1 MKSGTAMLFL
11 LSLFAG
17 SLFAS
22 AARTTPSMHTAMVSA
37 VADLCLDT
45 SDSSS
50 TSKSTCAMLELVSA
64 CDLEP
69 AVAATDGRTIFVP
82 ADSAFSSAEL
92 AFLKGDLDVACA
104 IVQYH
109 TVQGVHLAFGESDV
123 ELTSTYV
130 GAPVFVTKFQKT
142 HYLNMNSYL
151 SGSRTTPPRIIAS
164 KLAGDVVV
172 HVIDAVAT
180 PFITKEDFDR
190 LAEEN
195 SKKHRHHR
203 HHKSYYGLDLGGYGL
218 SLNPFQPGFQTGVA
232 NAGPQFYARNAFGQ
246 AYNPFTAIW
255 LNLYAGY
262 SSNPALYCQ
271 SIRCNAGAGAA
282 ERVATEDPIVVVV
295 EAPAPEPETEI
306 APDSIAGA
314 AIATPIL
321 SSLVAAVLAVPGLV
335 DLLVNPE
342 DTLTVLA
349 PTNDAFAALF
359 ATLGVSSVDE
369 IPTETL
375 LQVLSYHLIP
385 GDAVTSPE
393 LFDGAV
399 FTTAEGDDLT
409 VSIEADGTID
419 FVGIGSTAAVLAP
432 DVVAGNS
439 IVHVIDAVLL
449 PFELPSAPAPAVEAS
464 PSIADVAIETPDLSI
479 LVEALIAADFV
490 TPLSEPGAELT
501 VFAPINSAFVAV
513 LEALGLEA
521 LSDIPLPTLETVLAY
536 HVVDGAFDEEA
547 IATLAA
553 DGEPLNTLIDV
564 PLAFDV
570 DDSGTVTVEA
580 VGSTATVLLALE
592 VGNSVVYVIDTVL
605 LPIETP

>member
-1 MKSGTAMLFL
+1 MKSTSVMLSL
-11 LSLFAG
+11 LVLFAG
-17 SLFAS
+17 SLFAN
-22 AARTTPSMHTAMVSA
+22 AARTAPSAHTAIVSA
-37 VADLCLDT
+37 IADLCLDT
-45 SDSSS
+45 YDSSS

-64 CDLEP
+64 CDVEP
-69 AVAATDGRTIFVP
+69 AVSATDGRTIFVP
-82 ADSAFSSAEL
+82 ADSAFSNAEL
-92 AFLKGDLDVACA
+92 DFLKGDRDVACA

-123 ELTSTYV
+123 ELTSTYI
-130 GAPVFVTKFQKT
+130 GAPVFVNKFQKT
-142 HYLNMNSYL
+142 YYLNMNSFV
-151 SGSRTTPPRIIAS
+151 SGSRTTPPRILAS
-164 KLAGDVVV
+164 RLADNVVV

-180 PFITKEDFDR
+180 PFISKDDFDR
-190 LAEEN
+190 LAAEN
-195 SKKHRHHR
+195 SKKHKHHK
-203 HHKSYYGLDLGGYGL
+203 HHKSYGLYVGGYGL
-218 SLNPFQPGFQTGVA
+218 SVNPFQPGFDTGVA
-232 NAGPQFYARNAFGQ
+232 NAGPQFYTRNAFGQ

-271 SIRCNAGAGAA
+271 SIRCKGPGGA
-282 ERVATEDPIVVVV
+282 ERVVVEDPIVVVV
-295 EAPAPEPETEI
+295 EAPAPEPEAEI
-306 APDSIAGA
+306 APDSIAGT

-349 PTNDAFAALF
+349 PTDDAFAALF
-359 ATLGVSSVDE
+359 DTLGVTSVDE

-419 FVGIGSTAAVLAP
+419 FVGIGSTAAVVLP

-439 IVHVIDAVLL
+439 IVHVIDTVLL
-449 PFELPSAPAPAVEAS
+449 PFELPSAPAPAPEAE

-490 TPLSEPGAELT
+490 APLSEPDAELT

-513 LEALGLEA
+513 LEVLGLEA

-536 HVVDGAFDEEA
+536 HVVDGAFDEAA
-547 IATLAA
+547 IAELAA

-564 PLAFDV
+564 PLALAV
-570 DDSGTVTVEA
+570 DDGGAISIEA
-580 VGSTATVLLALE
+580 VGSTATVLLTLE
-592 VGNSVVYVIDTVL
+592 VGNSVVYVLDTVL
-605 LPIETP
+605 LPIEAP